1 LSQLSSA
8 GRPISR
14 KRYVGKRAK
23 ESHPSHNYDAIV
35 DHVQTMLGY
44 ILMDLNILIE
54 APNAPGPGMRMT
66 VLRLVILGGKN
77 LAAGIGVAAV
87 RLLHC

>member
-1 LSQLSSA
+1 
-8 GRPISR
+8 
-14 KRYVGKRAK
+14 
-23 ESHPSHNYDAIV
+23 
-35 DHVQTMLGY
+35 
-44 ILMDLNILIE
+44 MDLNILIE